1 MDLAPDSVAN
11 VENLTLTRDVGTFTM
26 TEGELYL
33 LTPVNGRIV
42 GALFSG
48 TGTVDYVPPTKEE
61 RAQLRRFFDIEEI
74 HVEINQFF
82 ILFGDSTLKE
92 LHRHVQF
99 APAERERLK
108 QMKIDNCL
116 KYVSDKKSKYF
127 RTSLMKTFLENK
139 RNSMFY
145 LQFNENLYNHLFFVI
160 DPYRVEE
167 VSLERRV
174 EHAVLSHDTE
184 VVNQFHKHSDY
195 RHFIGLMNEN
205 KARVKITNYIIKS
218 HIKRGLDYSA
228 TTTLRF
234 RELTR
239 GEKWWSLILFSDLTV
254 DSAKWADGT
263 PATFFKGKDNPVF
276 WVRNDQSEGGPGRE
290 LTLYYQ
296 GELIREFQGWYLIRS
311 STGWYPRTGE
321 RVKARFDL
329 TFTYPKA
336 LTLVSVGNLLD
347 SSEDGGYITSHWVTP
362 EPIRN
367 ASFNIGYYKEHTIQD
382 ERIPDVT
389 VLMAKSLH
397 TQLGAELASQ
407 GVLSG
412 KNMDKRVGADVANSI
427 YFFQQVYGK
436 TPIKKFY
443 ATEAPHRHGYAFP
456 GLIHLSWETFQM
468 ADVNGENAIFR
479 AHEVAHQWWGI
490 GVDFKTYHDQWL
502 SEGLSDF
509 SGLWYLQAVHNENDL
524 YLKILDNWKEDILSA
539 RKYLLGDGQESGPIW
554 LGYRTQSSSTEGDYS
569 LIIYK
574 KGAWVFHMLR
584 LMMMDLQTLEDT
596 RFKKMMHEFYFTYQ
610 GKKASTDDF
619 QRLVERH
626 FGTKM
631 DWFFNEWIYNTVIP
645 RYHFSY
651 TTRKNS
657 DNSWQVE
664 CRVRQE
670 DVPENFKMSV
680 PLKIQFGKDQFAR
693 VRMFV
698 NKPDYRINFK
708 VPKKPKD
715 IIFNDLNSV
724 LCEMEYEK
732 WQK

>member
-1 MDLAPDSVAN
+1 MSQLIRRISYLLTVLYAFTASNILFCATDSLKTSYTETFQQLMDLAPDSVAN
-11 VENLTLTRDVGTFTM
+11 VNNLTISRDVGTFTM
-26 TEGELYL
+26 KEGELYL

-42 GALFSG
+42 GAYFSG
-48 TGTVDYVPPTKEE
+48 TGSVDYVPPTREE
-61 RAQLRRFFDIEEI
+61 REQLKRFFEIEEI
-74 HVEINQFF
+74 HTDITQLF
-82 ILFGDSTLKE
+82 ILFGDSTLDE
-92 LHRHVQF
+92 LQSQLQF
-99 APAERERLK
+99 TPAEHERLK

-116 KYVSDKKSKYF
+116 KYVSDRKSKYF
-127 RTSLMKTFLENK
+127 RTSIIKTFLENK

-145 LQFNENLYNHLFFVI
+145 LQFNENLYKHLFFVI

-174 EHAVLSHDTE
+174 EHAVLSHNTE

-205 KARVKITNYIIKS
+205 KARVKITNYTIKS
-218 HIKRGLDYSA
+218 HIDRGLDFSA
-228 TTTLRF
+228 ATTLRF
-234 RELTR
+234 RELTQ
-239 GEKWWSLILFSDLTV
+239 GEKWWSFNLFSDLTV
-254 DSAKWADGT
+254 DSAEWADGT
-263 PATFFKGKDNPVF
+263 PATIFKGKDNPVL
-276 WVRNDQSEGGPGRE
+276 WIQNDQPVAGPGRE
-290 LTLYYQ
+290 LTLYYH

-311 STGWYPRTGE
+311 SIGWYPRTGE

-329 TFTYPKA
+329 TFAYPKA
-336 LTLVSVGNLLD
+336 LKLVSVGDEKD
-347 SSEDGGYITSHWVTP
+347 SSEDGGYITSHWVTT

-367 ASFNIGYYKEHTIQD
+367 ASFNIGYYKEYSIQD
-382 ERIPDVT
+382 ERIPEVT

-397 TQLGAELASQ
+397 TQLGAELASR

-412 KNMDKRVGADVANSI
+412 KNMEKRVGADVANSI

-443 ATEAPHRHGYAFP
+443 ATESPHGHGYAFP

-468 ADVNGENAIFR
+468 VDVEGNNAIFR

-509 SGLWYLQAVHNENDL
+509 SGLWFLQAVHNENDL

-539 RKYLLGDGQESGPIW
+539 RKYFLGDGQESGPIW

-584 LMMMDLQTLEDT
+584 SMMMDLQTLKDS
-596 RFKKMMHEFYFTYQ
+596 RFKKMMREFYFTYQ
-610 GKKASTDDF
+610 GKKVSTNDF

-626 FGTKM
+626 FGTM
-631 DWFFNEWIYNTVIP
+631 LDWFFNEWMYNTDIP
-645 RYHFSY
+645 KYHFS
-651 TTRKNS
+651 
-657 DNSWQVE
+657 
-664 CRVRQE
+664 
-670 DVPENFKMSV
+670 
-680 PLKIQFGKDQFAR
+680 
-693 VRMFV
+693 
-698 NKPDYRINFK
+698 
-708 VPKKPKD
+708 
-715 IIFNDLNSV
+715 
-724 LCEMEYEK
+724 
-732 WQK
+732 